1 MLHVILGSGPVG
13 CWTARALVEKGHAVR
28 VVNRSGRRPDLLP
41 DAAEVVAADVRDVRQ
56 AIEVSEGTA
65 SVLQMLGVPYASWE
79 RDLPALQA
87 GALAAAE
94 AHGARY
100 LSFENLYMYEAV
112 GELHEESRIAPPGR
126 KGALRQRLAEG
137 VQAAHASGRVRATTL
152 RAADLYGPG
161 VTQSLFGE
169 RFFAPLLAG
178 KGAQW
183 IGDADVPHAAAY
195 APDVGRAAAE
205 LVTYESS
212 LGKLWFAPHAPAI
225 TPEAWATL
233 AASVANVE
241 AKVRAMGPWTL
252 RLGAAFRRDARE
264 MVELLPNLTR
274 PYLVSSKRIDAVYG
288 LRATPPSEGVPATVA
303 WFEQRR
309 ASPAG

>member
-41 DAAEVVAADVRDVRQ
+41 VAVEVVAADVRDVRQ
-56 AIEVSEGTA
+56 AVEVSEGAA

-79 RDLPALQA
+79 RDLPALQE

-100 LSFENLYMYEAV
+100 LSFENLYMHEPV
-112 GELHEESRIAPPGR
+112 GELHEESRISPLGR
-126 KGALRQRLAEG
+126 KGALRQRLAER
-137 VQAAHASGRVRATTL
+137 VQAAHEVGRVRATIL

-161 VTQSLFGE
+161 VTTSLFGE

-183 IGDADVPHAAAY
+183 IGDSDVPHAAAY

-212 LGKLWFAPHAPAI
+212 LGKLWFAPHAPAV
-225 TPEAWATL
+225 TPEQFAVL
-233 AASVANVE
+233 AASVAGVE

-274 PYLVSSKRIDAVYG
+274 PYLVRSNRINAVYA
-288 LRATPPSEGVPATVA
+288 LRPTPLAEGIPTTVA
-303 WFEQRR
+303 WFKDR
-309 ASPAG
+309 SH

>member
-1 MLHVILGSGPVG
+1 MLHVIFGSGPVG

-28 VVNRSGRRPDLLP
+28 VVNRSGRRPALLP
-41 DAAEVVAADVRDVRQ
+41 AAVEMMAADVRDVRQ
-56 AIEVSEGTA
+56 ATEVSEGAA

-79 RDLPALQA
+79 RDLPALQE

-100 LSFENLYMYEAV
+100 LSFENLYMYEPV
-112 GELHEESRIAPPGR
+112 GELHEESRISPLGR
-126 KGALRQRLAEG
+126 KGALRQRLAER
-137 VQAAHASGRVRATTL
+137 VQAAYEVGRVRATIL

-161 VTQSLFGE
+161 VTTSLFGE

-178 KGAQW
+178 NGAQW
-183 IGDADVPHAAAY
+183 IGDPDVPHAAAY

-212 LGKLWFAPHAPAI
+212 LGKTWFAPHAPAV
-225 TPEAWATL
+225 TPEQFAAL
-233 AASVANVE
+233 AASVAGVE

-274 PYLVSSKRIDAVYG
+274 PYLVRSNRINAVYA
-288 LRATPPSEGVPATVA
+288 LRPTPLAEGIPATVA
-303 WFEQRR
+303 WFKDKSR
-309 ASPAG
+309 